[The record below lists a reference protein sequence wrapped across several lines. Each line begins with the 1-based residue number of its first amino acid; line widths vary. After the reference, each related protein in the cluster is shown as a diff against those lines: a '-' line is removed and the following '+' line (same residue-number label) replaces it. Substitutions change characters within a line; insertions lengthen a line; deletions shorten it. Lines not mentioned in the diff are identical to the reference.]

1 MTVNECVFWLLAHDN
16 FLILS
21 HTRPDGDTLC
31 SGAALCSALRRSGK
45 TAYCYENPETT
56 KTYTEF
62 VAGFNAPKGF
72 EPAVVV
78 TVDVADTD
86 LFPIGID
93 VPIDLAID
101 HHASNGNF
109 APNTCLDADKSS
121 CGELVLEL
129 VKALCG
135 DVTAE
140 EANLLYIAVSTDTG
154 CFSYLNTNASTFR
167 AGAELLDLGAD
178 NRKLNILLFRNVSR
192 ARLALEGMII
202 TGLRYFKDGRIVVSM
217 ITLDMMKKAGATE
230 NDCEDIAGIPGK
242 VEGSYLS
249 ITIRQIEPE
258 KCKIS
263 LRSKPHINS
272 SDICAVFGGGGHA
285 MAAGCTIYSEPEEAL
300 RRILGT
306 IYEKWPKDA

>member
-1 MTVNECVFWLLAHDN
+1 MTVNECALWLESHDN

-45 TAYCYENPETT
+45 TAYCYNNPETT
-56 KTYTEF
+56 KNYLDF
-62 VAGFNAPKGF
+62 VSRFYPPKGF
-72 EPAVVV
+72 SHEIVV

-86 LFPIGID
+86 LFPVGIHD
-93 VPIDLAID
+93 PIDLAID

-109 APNTCLDADKSS
+109 APNICLDADKSS

-129 VKALCG
+129 VKVLCG
-135 DVTAE
+135 NVTAE

-154 CFSYLNTNASTFR
+154 CFRYLNTNASTLR

-178 NRKLNILLFRNVSR
+178 NKRLNVVLFRNVSR
-192 ARLALEGMII
+192 ARMALEGMII
-202 TGLRYFKDGRIVVSM
+202 TGLRYFNDGKIVASL
-217 ITLDMMKKAGATE
+217 ITQDMMEIAGATE

-242 VEGSYLS
+242 AEGSYLS
-249 ITIRQIEPE
+249 ITVRQIESE

-263 LRSKPHINS
+263 LRSKPEINS
-272 SDICAVFGGGGHA
+272 SEICTVFGGGGHS
-285 MAAGCTIYSEPEEAL
+285 MAAGCTIYKEPEEAL
-300 RRILGT
+300 QRILGAV
-306 IYEKWPKDA
+306 YEKWPKNL

>member
-1 MTVNECVFWLLAHDN
+1 MTANECALWLKDHDD

-31 SGAALCSALRRSGK
+31 SGAALCSALQRSGK

-56 KTYTEF
+56 KTYLEF
-62 VAGFNAPKGF
+62 ISPFHAPKGYK
-72 EPAVVV
+72 PAVVV

-109 APNTCLDADKSS
+109 APVICLDAEKSS
-121 CGELVLEL
+121 CGEVVLEII
-129 VKALCG
+129 KALCG
-135 DVTAE
+135 DVTVQ

-154 CFSYLNTNASTFR
+154 CFRYLNTTASTLR

-178 NRKLNILLFRNVSR
+178 NKKLNVYLFRNVSR
-192 ARLALEGMII
+192 ARMALQGMII
-202 TGLRYFKDGRIVVSM
+202 SGLRFYNEGKIVVSL
-217 ITLDMMKKAGATE
+217 ITLEMMKNAGATE
-230 NDCEDIAGIPGK
+230 SDCEDVAGIPGK
-242 VEGSYLS
+242 TEGTLLA
-249 ITIRQIEPE
+249 ITVRQIEPA

-263 LRSKPHINS
+263 VRSKPGINS

-285 MAAGCTIYSEPEEAL
+285 MAAGCTICKEPEEAIRL
-300 RRILGT
+300 MLGAVF
-306 IYEKWPKDA
+306 EKWPKDV